1 MGVLRYG
8 SQQYVL
14 DLYRTGMPA
23 RKDRPARYGA
33 GPCARGGCVCAETA
47 NRLIAAAHP
56 YSAISA
62 LPCGSATC
70 GGRRLRRGAPTGRR
84 GRRKI
89 VRSAARCQSYPC
101 AAGPRA
107 AKRYRSDILM
117 GARRRSSLEARS
129 DRRLVARRSVGR
141 SIRPPVNPA
150 PNARV
155 FGKPARSCLPE
166 FRPPASP
173 LRQVPRPGRHRGLGP
188 RRRRS
193 YRASGR

>member
-101 AAGPRA
+101 AAGPPSGQAIPERHPDGGA
-107 AKRYRSDILM
+107 AAIVARGAIRPAPCREALCRTLNPSARQSRAKRASIWEACAVMSPRISAT
-117 GARRRSSLEARS
+117 GFSSS
-129 DRRLVARRSVGR
+129 TS
-141 SIRPPVNPA
+141 PTPWPA
-150 PNARV
+150 
-155 FGKPARSCLPE
+155 
-166 FRPPASP
+166 
-173 LRQVPRPGRHRGLGP
+173 
-188 RRRRS
+188 
-193 YRASGR
+193 